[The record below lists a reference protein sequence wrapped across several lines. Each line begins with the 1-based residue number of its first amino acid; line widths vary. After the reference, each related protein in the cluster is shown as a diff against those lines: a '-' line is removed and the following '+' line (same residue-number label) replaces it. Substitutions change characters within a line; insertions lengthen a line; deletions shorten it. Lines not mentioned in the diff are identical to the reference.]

1 MGHWSG
7 VSYGQALSAWEAGQV
22 GGGVYAWGNSDV
34 GPDWGDFDVGH
45 DAMRGEEARQ
55 TSGIWMAVSEAVPS
69 IGYVFIAYHWP
80 VIGYVAGWA
89 GLIVW
94 RSRKYRAFAKA
105 E

>member
-1 MGHWSG
+1 
-7 VSYGQALSAWEAGQV
+7 
-22 GGGVYAWGNSDV
+22 
-34 GPDWGDFDVGH
+34 
-45 DAMRGEEARQ
+45 
-55 TSGIWMAVSEAVPS
+55 MAVSEAVPS